1 MHYLPLY
8 PDPPAARDRFIVDL
22 RSPRPP
28 HDPWRFQDLTVDDE
42 ITERGDVARVGTVFL
57 TGREC
62 PWRCAMCDLWRH
74 TTRSDTPRGA
84 IPAQLAAARKVWRD
98 QGEPI
103 SRIKLYNASNFFDP
117 RAVPEADYS
126 IIAGELSGLD
136 QVIVEAHP
144 SLVGPRVDGFLST
157 LDGPSL
163 EVAMGLETAHPAA
176 LDALNKRMTP
186 DDFARA
192 ARWLRDRSI
201 SVRVFLL
208 ISPPFI
214 PTDEQDEWLLRSVDF
229 AASCGA
235 SVISLIPTRGGNG
248 AMEALARQGLFRA
261 PTAADVARSF
271 ELVSSRLAPSPQPP
285 APRVFLD
292 PWATNAS

>member
-1 MHYLPLY
+1 
-8 PDPPAARDRFIVDL
+8 
-22 RSPRPP
+22 
-28 HDPWRFQDLTVDDE
+28 
-42 ITERGDVARVGTVFL
+42 
-57 TGREC
+57 
-62 PWRCAMCDLWRH
+62 
-74 TTRSDTPRGA
+74 
-84 IPAQLAAARKVWRD
+84 
-98 QGEPI
+98 
-103 SRIKLYNASNFFDP
+103 
-117 RAVPEADYS
+117 
-126 IIAGELSGLD
+126 
-136 QVIVEAHP
+136 
-144 SLVGPRVDGFLST
+144 
-157 LDGPSL
+157 
-163 EVAMGLETAHPAA
+163 
-176 LDALNKRMTP
+176 MTP

-292 PWATNAS
+292 PWAANAS